1 MIFDFTT
8 ILILCVGILLLLW
21 YSIIIG
27 YMYPMIGNS
36 DDYSTYSFSGNPHLT
51 GMILGVSMLGCL
63 AIAGGVSLL
72 SAVWLNPDI
81 ASILTIIM
89 SVLALGASITA
100 VSVAS
105 FTH

>member
-21 YSIIIG
+21 YAIIIG

-36 DDYSTYSFSGNPHLT
+36 DDYSTYSFSGNSHLT

-72 SAVWLNPDI
+72 SALWLSPDT
-81 ASILTIIM
+81 ASMITIIM
-89 SVLALGASITA
+89 AVLAIGGSIAAISVASIT
-100 VSVAS
+100 
-105 FTH
+105 H